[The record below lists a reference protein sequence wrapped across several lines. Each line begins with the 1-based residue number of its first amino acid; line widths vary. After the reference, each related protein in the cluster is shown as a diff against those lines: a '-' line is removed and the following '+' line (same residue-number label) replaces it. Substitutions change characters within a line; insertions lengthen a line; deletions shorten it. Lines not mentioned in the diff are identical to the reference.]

1 MSNQENPNMNDNNKY
16 LYEKAIEGRQ
26 FHMECFNHWMNMYA
40 IINGALFAGLY
51 AVEKTS
57 HILSIL
63 VLGCLAGWFWHFS
76 VRGFYRWIISW
87 IKIVSHYEEKLFSN
101 ETSGSEHLVYK
112 IFDEESKD
120 KDKKKE
126 KKSTCWEKI
135 KAFFIKIG
143 FSTKYPFSTQ
153 KLTRAFTLCIA
164 IVWTVLLAYSIHK
177 ISGEDFFIPEITE
190 FLSSWV
196 FRIALGVILII
207 VSLMATSKIIG
218 LRENLTGNHETF
230 DKAKKKQKYFWSKRI
245 IKTNNTIILK
255 ILKRRKN

>member
-63 VLGCLAGWFWHFS
+63 VLGCFAGWFWHFS
-76 VRGFYRWIISW
+76 VHGFYRWIISW
-87 IKIVSHYEEKLFSN
+87 IRIVSHYEEKLFSN
-101 ETSGSEHLVYK
+101 ETSKKKHLVYK
-112 IFDEESKD
+112 IFDEDSKEED
-120 KDKKKE
+120 REENKKKM
-126 KKSTCWEKI
+126 
-135 KAFFIKIG
+135 
-143 FSTKYPFSTQ
+143 YPFSTQ
-153 KLTRAFTLCIA
+153 KLTRAFTLCVA

-177 ISGEDFFIPEITE
+177 ISEKDFFIPEIAK

-196 FRIALGVILII
+196 FWGVLLGILLIVI
-207 VSLMATSKIIG
+207 LMATLTNWKIIG
-218 LRENLTGNHETF
+218 LRENLSKIHKTF
-230 DKAKKKQKYFWSKRI
+230 DEAEQQQ
-245 IKTNNTIILK
+245 
-255 ILKRRKN
+255 

>member
-1 MSNQENPNMNDNNKY
+1 MPQKIKGCKEEMKTKIINEDNKY

-63 VLGCLAGWFWHFS
+63 ILGCLAGWFWHFS
-76 VRGFYRWIISW
+76 VHGFYRWIISW

-101 ETSGSEHLVYK
+101 ETSKNEHLVYK
-112 IFDEESKD
+112 IFDEGK
-120 KDKKKE
+120 
-126 KKSTCWEKI
+126 KKSTWREKI
-135 KAFFIKIG
+135 KAFFSKIG
-143 FSTKYPFSTQ
+143 FSTKSPFSTQ

-196 FRIALGVILII
+196 FWITLGVILII

-218 LRENLTGNHETF
+218 LRENLTKKHKTF
-230 DKAKKKQKYFWSKRI
+230 DEAEQQQ
-245 IKTNNTIILK
+245 
-255 ILKRRKN
+255 

>member
-1 MSNQENPNMNDNNKY
+1 MSNQQNSNMNDDNKY

-76 VRGFYRWIISW
+76 VHGFYRWIISW
-87 IKIVSHYEEKLFSN
+87 IRIVSHYEEKLFSN
-101 ETSGSEHLVYK
+101 ETSKKKHLVYK
-112 IFDEESKD
+112 IFDEDSKEED
-120 KDKKKE
+120 SKEEDREENKKKN
-126 KKSTCWEKI
+126 KKKM
-135 KAFFIKIG
+135 
-143 FSTKYPFSTQ
+143 YPFSTQ
-153 KLTRAFTLCIA
+153 KLTRAFTLCVA

-177 ISGEDFFIPEITE
+177 ISGEDFFIPEITK

-196 FRIALGVILII
+196 FWITLGVILII
-207 VSLMATSKIIG
+207 VILMATLTNWKIIG
-218 LRENLTGNHETF
+218 LRENLTKKHKTF
-230 DKAKKKQKYFWSKRI
+230 DEAEQQQ
-245 IKTNNTIILK
+245 
-255 ILKRRKN
+255 

>member
-1 MSNQENPNMNDNNKY
+1 MSNQQNSNMNEGENPNMNENNKY

-63 VLGCLAGWFWHFS
+63 ILGCLAGWFWHFS
-76 VRGFYRWIISW
+76 VHGFYRWIISW
-87 IKIVSHYEEKLFSN
+87 IRIVSHYEEKLFSN
-101 ETSGSEHLVYK
+101 ETSKKKHLVYK
-112 IFDEESKD
+112 IFDEGK
-120 KDKKKE
+120 

-135 KAFFIKIG
+135 KAFFSKIG

-153 KLTRAFTLCIA
+153 KLTRAFTFCVA
-164 IVWTVLLAYSIHK
+164 IVWTVLLAFSIHK
-177 ISGEDFFIPEITE
+177 FLGKDFFIPEIAE
-190 FLSSWV
+190 FLSSLGFW
-196 FRIALGVILII
+196 IALGVILII

-218 LRENLTGNHETF
+218 LRENLTEKHKTF
-230 DKAKKKQKYFWSKRI
+230 EEAEQQQ
-245 IKTNNTIILK
+245 
-255 ILKRRKN
+255 